1 MAMLGDKDM
10 PQAIVQTVIY
20 AAYSELTLEWWAAWV
35 WKLVQQHVDVTDK
48 LVSQELRQVLE
59 QWVEQLLTK
68 LGAHVGV
75 TLIGHQAVVNLEH
88 LVTVITG
95 QNVVQVDQVKV
106 DQD

>member
-1 MAMLGDKDM
+1 
-10 PQAIVQTVIY
+10 
-20 AAYSELTLEWWAAWV
+20 
-35 WKLVQQHVDVTDK
+35 
-48 LVSQELRQVLE
+48 LRQVLE